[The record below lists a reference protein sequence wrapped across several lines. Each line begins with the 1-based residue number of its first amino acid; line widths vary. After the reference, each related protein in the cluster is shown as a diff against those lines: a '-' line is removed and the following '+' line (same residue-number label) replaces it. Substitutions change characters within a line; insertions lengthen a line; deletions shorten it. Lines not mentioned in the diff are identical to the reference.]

1 MTLTKKDEVMLTGHT
16 KVIQDIGWSCDGK
29 RLATASGDT
38 SARVWTVD
46 THREG
51 RELELKDHTQ
61 SVEGVSWHPKQADTL
76 ASISTDK
83 NIRIW
88 DIRTKKSVP
97 ILTPEEIINVCY
109 SPSGNH
115 IAISDKNET
124 VRLLDCR
131 KNKIIATYALPASFW
146 VNELVWTQTGEAL
159 LLANGRQSSLEKGL
173 VDIVKVDTTAGELT
187 PVHSVVSAA
196 ANCMC
201 ITIAPSNQYFAT
213 GSYDGISCLWDTANL
228 TCLRPCCTTLEEPI
242 GSLAFSHDGTYIA
255 GSCDIEPRNTT
266 ARKVIDVSE
275 VSNGET
281 AARVDC
287 KAIPRK
293 ISWHPSQH
301 VLAYGCEKYSKDD
314 DLGRYD
320 SSRSG
325 GGSRSEVP
333 VVVVTFQHRGGG

>member
-1 MTLTKKDEVMLTGHT
+1 MTLTKSAEVSFTGHS

-29 RLATASGDT
+29 RIATASGDT

-61 SVEGVSWHPKQADTL
+61 SVEGVSWHPKQAETL

-88 DIRTKKSVP
+88 DIRTKKSVH
-97 ILTPEEIINVCY
+97 ITTPEEIINVSY

-115 IAISDKNET
+115 IAVSDKNET

-146 VNELVWTQTGEAL
+146 VNELVWTRSGEAL

-173 VDIVKVDTTAGELT
+173 VDVVKVDTTAGELT
-187 PVHSVVSAA
+187 PVHSMVSAA

-201 ITIAPSNQYFAT
+201 ISIEASNRFFAT
-213 GSYDGISCLWDTANL
+213 GSYDGISTIWDMADL
-228 TCLRPCCTTLEEPI
+228 TCVRPCCTSLEEPI
-242 GSLAFSHDGTYIA
+242 GSLAFSHDGLYIA
-255 GSCDIEPRNTT
+255 GSCDIEPRNTS
-266 ARKVIDVSE
+266 ARKLIDVSE
-275 VSNGET
+275 VATGET
-281 AARVDC
+281 AAKVES

-293 ISWHPSQH
+293 LAWHPSQH
-301 VLAYGCEKYSKDD
+301 ILAFGCEKHVVQSEND
-314 DLGRYD
+314 RYD
-320 SSRSG
+320 S
-325 GGSRSEVP
+325 
-333 VVVVTFQHRGGG
+333 QRGGG